1 MEDLRD
7 GMFDEAIKRQ
17 NIIGEHAK
25 GLLCRRCGSD
35 QNQIMNAAG
44 NNPEL
49 QWRCRKC
56 FHRFITTIR

>member
-1 MEDLRD
+1 MDDLRD
-7 GMFDEAIKRQ
+7 AIFDEAEKRM
-17 NIIGEHAK
+17 NTILKHAE

-56 FHRFITTIR
+56 FYRFITTIK